1 MKEIQHSL
9 ADLEENQTESKTG
22 YKNKS
27 RKVKTRRAKRKL
39 HLPYHKFSESEIKRK
54 EDREEK
60 RKLSLLERM
69 KAKEE
74 NVSTYTEA
82 KLMSNVVTDQY
93 CYQAEHSWSK
103 EDREEFICKEFQKDY
118 EIQQLDRLEKMS
130 KEMLM
135 NEYLSLESKTDY
147 LERKLTSI
155 QRGKIKSSKISCDP
169 YLTESI
175 IFFRKELAVLKEEN
189 QKLTYENTVLSSRL
203 HCVTS
208 TFHPEEGDTSYN
220 DKLLR
225 QDSRSDDTGY
235 ESSLC

>member
-1 MKEIQHSL
+1 MKEIQHSP
-9 ADLEENQTESKTG
+9 ADREENQTENTNGNKS
-22 YKNKS
+22 KS

-54 EDREEK
+54 EEREEL

-74 NVSTYTEA
+74 NVSLYNEA
-82 KLMSNVVTDQY
+82 KLMIKTNVVADQY
-93 CYQAEHSWSK
+93 FYQEEQDWTK
-103 EDREEFICKEFQKDY
+103 EDQEDFICKEFQKDY

-155 QRGKIKSSKISCDP
+155 QRFKKDSKQIFEP
-169 YLTESI
+169 YLAESI
-175 IFFRKELAVLKEEN
+175 IFFQKELDVLKEEN
-189 QKLTYENTVLSSRL
+189 QKLSYENTILNNRL
-203 HCVTS
+203 QSVTS
-208 TFHPEEGDTSYN
+208 TC
-220 DKLLR
+220 DKDYHDNFLR

>member
-1 MKEIQHSL
+1 MKEIQDYP
-9 ADLEENQTESKTG
+9 ADLEENQMENTNG
-22 YKNKS
+22 NKS
-27 RKVKTRRAKRKL
+27 KSGKVKTRRAKRKH

-54 EDREEK
+54 EEREEQ

-74 NVSTYTEA
+74 NVSPYNEA
-82 KLMSNVVTDQY
+82 KLMIKTNVTDQY
-93 CYQAEHSWSK
+93 FYQEEQDWSK
-103 EDREEFICKEFQKDY
+103 ENQEDFICKEFQKDY

-155 QRGKIKSSKISCDP
+155 QRHKKDTRKTCDP
-169 YLTESI
+169 YLAESI
-175 IFFRKELAVLKEEN
+175 IFFKKELEVLKEEN
-189 QKLTYENTVLSSRL
+189 QKLTYENTLLSSRL
-203 HCVTS
+203 QSVTS
-208 TFHPEEGDTSYN
+208 TCHEDYY

>member
-1 MKEIQHSL
+1 MKEIHHSPS
-9 ADLEENQTESKTG
+9 DLKENQIENTNG
-22 YKNKS
+22 NKS
-27 RKVKTRRAKRKL
+27 KRRKVKSRRAKRKH

-54 EDREEK
+54 EEREEK

-74 NVSTYTEA
+74 NVSLYNEA
-82 KLMSNVVTDQY
+82 KLIIKTNVVPGQY
-93 CYQAEHSWSK
+93 FYQEEQDWSK
-103 EDREEFICKEFQKDY
+103 EDPEDFICKEFLKDY

-155 QRGKIKSSKISCDP
+155 QRYKKDSTRKTCEP
-169 YLTESI
+169 YLAESI
-175 IFFRKELAVLKEEN
+175 IFFKNELKVLQEEN
-189 QKLTYENTVLSSRL
+189 QKLTDENTILNSRL
-203 HCVTS
+203 QSITS
-208 TFHPEEGDTSYN
+208 TCQEDYY
-220 DKLLR
+220 DKFFR